1 MSYLWLCLLLSFPVV
16 AETLEAV
23 EVRAT
28 KKSSDFSFGGFQKIE
43 TDEIER
49 PSLPLLTPIIENVP
63 GVIANQ
69 NGGPGGR
76 VSFFMR
82 GTESRHT
89 SFTVDGLRVNDT
101 SNTDRQF
108 DAAFLTGPFF
118 KDITVYKG
126 PQAVLFG
133 SDAFGGLIDLQTRKG
148 DSAPEGRVNLSGGS
162 FGTVSLSIGQDWKV
176 KRNQGSVTALR
187 LRTDGISRLNK
198 KRFDA
203 SEKDGSEI
211 TQVMSSSR
219 HGWDENGKLETDLLA
234 SYLRGK
240 TQLDGFTDDNIH
252 DRSTNDQYTAQQ
264 KTTLKL
270 DAKNFVSLRTGFNR
284 HQRYID
290 TLSAGPDS
298 YGGNY
303 FQQEGLYDLKL
314 KRVHFL
320 AGGGAEQESFNNYDF
335 DLNSVFAQTL
345 FKVSDHFDLQ
355 GGVRRDHH
363 SRYGEFKT
371 GSAGLAF
378 HLSKHVLSFQYSQ
391 GFKAPSLYQLYA
403 PPFQGATVGNLNLTP
418 EKNTSLEATWKWTSD
433 TLDGEVA
440 LFQNQLSNLITYT
453 NNGYINQDNFTV
465 QGVEASGKLKLKN
478 FILAPSF
485 THQKFKY
492 NSTSVLRRPV
502 NVAGVN
508 LSYFLTENQEVF
520 TRVRSYSAR
529 KDSNT
534 SGGVTK
540 LNPYQTVD
548 LGWKLV
554 RGKLDYGIQILNVL
568 NREYEE
574 LYGFSVMPRAVFG
587 SVGFKY

>member
-23 EVRAT
+23 EVRAS
-28 KKSSDFSFGGFQKIE
+28 KKSSDFTFSGFQKIDS
-43 TDEIER
+43 DEIEKN
-49 PSLPLLTPIIENVP
+49 SLPLLTPVLENVP
-63 GVIANQ
+63 GVITNQ

-89 SFTVDGLRVNDT
+89 SFTIDSLRMNDT
-101 SNTDRQF
+101 SNPDRQF

-162 FGTVSLSIGQDWKV
+162 FGTVALSIGQDWKLR
-176 KRNQGSVTALR
+176 RNQGTVTALR
-187 LRTDGISRLNK
+187 MRTDGISRLNK
-198 KRFDA
+198 KRFFA
-203 SEKDGSEI
+203 TEKDGSEI

-219 HGWDENGKLETDLLA
+219 HGWDENGKVETDVLA

-240 TQLDGFTDDNIH
+240 SQLDGFTDDNIH
-252 DRSTNDQYTAQQ
+252 DHSANDQYTAQQ
-264 KTTLKL
+264 KTTLRL
-270 DAKNFVSLRTGFNR
+270 DAKNSVSLRTGFNR
-284 HQRYID
+284 HQRFIN
-290 TLSAGPDS
+290 TLSSGLES

-314 KRVHFL
+314 KKVHLL
-320 AGGGAEQESFNNYDF
+320 AGAGAEQESFDSYDF
-335 DLNSVFAQTL
+335 DLNSVFAQSV
-345 FKVSDHFDLQ
+345 FKVSENLSLQ

-371 GSAGLAF
+371 GSGGLA
-378 HLSKHVLSFQYSQ
+378 LNISKHVLSLQYSQ

-403 PPFQGATVGNLNLTP
+403 PPFQGTPIGNLNLTP
-418 EKNTSLEATWKWTSD
+418 EKNTSIEANWKWVSD
-433 TLDGEVA
+433 VIDGEVA

-453 NNGYINQDNFTV
+453 NTGYINQDNFTV
-465 QGVEASGKLKLKN
+465 QGVEASGKIKLN
-478 FILAPSF
+478 QFVVTPSF

-492 NSTSVLRRPV
+492 NRSTVLRRPL
-502 NVAGVN
+502 NVAGLNV
-508 LSYFLTENQEVF
+508 SYFVSENQEVF

-529 KDSNT
+529 KDTN
-534 SGGVTK
+534 SGSVTK

-554 RGKLDYGIQILNVL
+554 RGKFDFGIQVLNVF

-587 SVGFKY
+587 SVGFRY